1 VKEIEE
7 VLMKKLIV
15 LTAFAALGSM
25 TAFAAE
31 WKGVI
36 SDDHCGAAHVKATQ
50 ADRECVQKCVKE
62 GKAPVFVT
70 SDNKV
75 LKIDA
80 KSVAKV
86 TPHFG
91 HQVTVKGTL
100 NGDTVTIDTVTM

>member
-1 VKEIEE
+1 
-7 VLMKKLIV
+7 MKKLIV
-15 LTAFAALGSM
+15 LAAFAALGSV

-36 SDDHCGAAHVKATQ
+36 SDEHCGAAHVKATQ

-80 KSVAKV
+80 KSVDKV

-91 HQVTVKGTL
+91 HNVTIKGTL
-100 NGDTVTIDTVTM
+100 NGDTVMIDSVTM

>member
-1 VKEIEE
+1 
-7 VLMKKLIV
+7 MKKLII

-31 WKGVI
+31 WQGVI
-36 SDDHCGAAHVKATQ
+36 SDEHCGAAHSKATK
-50 ADRECVQKCVKE
+50 ADMECVQKCIKE

-86 TPHFG
+86 TPHLG
-91 HQVTVKGTL
+91 HKVTVKGTL
-100 NGDTVTIDTVTM
+100 NGDTVVIDSVTM